1 MRKKPSIPNRAFRVA
16 DQVQR
21 DLGELIPREV
31 KDPRVGLVT
40 VVRVTVSPD
49 YAHAKVYF
57 SQLDGDPRESEAALN
72 EKAGYLH
79 SLLYKRMHIHT
90 APRLHFIYDDTTARA
105 SDINAL
111 IAKAVASRAKDDE

>member
-90 APRLHFIYDDTTARA
+90 VPRLHFIYDDTTARA